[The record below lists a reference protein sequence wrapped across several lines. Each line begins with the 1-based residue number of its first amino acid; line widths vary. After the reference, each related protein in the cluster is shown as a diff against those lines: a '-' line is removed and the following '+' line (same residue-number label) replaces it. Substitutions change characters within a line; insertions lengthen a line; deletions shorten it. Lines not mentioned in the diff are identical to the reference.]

1 MSRKEPNPKPE
12 HSWKPAPP
20 PPPPKKR
27 AIFEL
32 DDETFLMGMTNV
44 YDACQEIMDSSRS
57 TIEAKTA
64 ALDLQLAALRM
75 SALIKEEGF
84 WK

>member
-1 MSRKEPNPKPE
+1 MRPE
-12 HSWKPAPP
+12 GITKPAAPP
-20 PPPPKKR
+20 APTEC

-32 DDETFLMGMTNV
+32 DEETFLVGMTNV

-57 TIEAKTA
+57 TMEAKTA

-75 SALIKEEGF
+75 SVLIREEGF